1 MKNLYTVN
9 YNTEIEEIKDDSRNG
24 KISYATELEELI
36 AKIKY
41 YSNIKKNE
49 IMSFAVTWM
58 NMEIIIHVK

>member
-41 YSNIKKNE
+41 YPNIKKNE
-49 IMSFAVTWM
+49 IMSFAVT
-58 NMEIIIHVK
+58 

>member
-41 YSNIKKNE
+41 YPNIKKNE